1 MSRWKG
7 KPGQGTVHGERWD
20 RAKTPFVRTDCHGKP
35 GAMHWL
41 RGFLKGKW
49 LKHPLHPVVAHFPV
63 GLWSGVLVFDLLS
76 LGGIGGNAVIRV
88 AFYSIA
94 LGLAATVLAVPTGVV
109 DWQGVKKEN
118 PAWKLGLY
126 HMSLNLVVAAIF
138 AVNIGLRM
146 ETYQV
151 AVQVETPA
159 LMLSTIGVV
168 LLLVSAYLGGLMV
181 FDRGIS
187 VGRLSKDK
195 WRRIAEASGANLPP
209 QKEK

>member
-1 MSRWKG
+1 
-7 KPGQGTVHGERWD
+7 
-20 RAKTPFVRTDCHGKP
+20 
-35 GAMHWL
+35 
-41 RGFLKGKW
+41 
-49 LKHPLHPVVAHFPV
+49 
-63 GLWSGVLVFDLLS
+63 
-76 LGGIGGNAVIRV
+76 VIRV
-88 AFYSIA
+88 AFSSIA